1 MLILGL
7 DPGEAIYLLHR
18 GVRSSVTLG
27 SIRGD
32 VIRLGFDAPKEVVI
46 LRETVYQ
53 GIVAG
58 MQAAA
63 GHASDSR
70 IQAVIDHLEAQRIIR
85 ESEARFSSLD
95 DDNE

>member
-32 VIRLGFDAPKEVVI
+32 VVRLGFDAPKEVVI
-46 LRETVYQ
+46 LREAVYE

-58 MQAAA
+58 MQAAT
-63 GHASDSR
+63 GHISDSR
-70 IQAVIDHLEAQRIIR
+70 TQAVIDHLEAQRIIK
-85 ESEARFSSLD
+85 ENDAGFSGLD
-95 DDNE
+95 DDNK